1 MMRSEG
7 GEEGEGMECERTWRQ
22 VGKMGGSSE
31 DWDMWVKEAAI
42 GEASQAAR
50 SKIEVGAYYWLR

>member
-1 MMRSEG
+1 
-7 GEEGEGMECERTWRQ
+7 MECERTWRQ

-31 DWDMWVKEAAI
+31 DWDMCVKEAAI

-50 SKIEVGAYYWLR
+50 SKIEVGTYYWLR

>member
-1 MMRSEG
+1 MRGREG

-22 VGKMGGSSE
+22 VGKTGGRSE

-50 SKIEVGAYYWLR
+50 NKTEVGASCWLW